1 MTKNVFENTAPSP
14 QLTVQ
19 SDISALSVGDV
30 TEMSKGARPEPGP
43 GLLSEHHSSRD
54 NDGISDS

>member
-30 TEMSKGARPEPGP
+30 TEMSKGAKPE
-43 GLLSEHHSSRD
+43 LLSEHHSSRD